1 MRLMRASGDNALL
14 SMFCLAPLQNGCD
27 YTHLPDQGHIP
38 QLAGFEGMSMSHYF
52 ITGASSGIGAA
63 LAGKC
68 LAAGSKVTAVARRA
82 DRLAALGDGQQNFH
96 GAVCDVTDANALAQ
110 VITDAVSTQGPI
122 DCAILNAG
130 IYEPQDTTSID
141 PTVYAKHMDVNYMGV
156 VNALPA
162 LVDHMLARGQ
172 GQLAMVSSVAGWRG
186 LPRAAAYGPTK
197 AALISLAESMTF
209 DLAPRGIDIKV
220 ICPGFVDTESTA
232 VNEYEMPD
240 LISADT
246 AADEILAGLK
256 TNRFMISFPRKFARS
271 MKMLRWLP
279 DRSFFR
285 LVGARTGF
293 PQK

>member
-1 MRLMRASGDNALL
+1 MTLHIRPFCTYLL
-14 SMFCLAPLQNGCD
+14 WQDHLAAVTNLG
-27 YTHLPDQGHIP
+27 
-38 QLAGFEGMSMSHYF
+38 GMAMSHYF

-63 LAGKC
+63 LAEKC
-68 LAAGSKVTAVARRA
+68 LAAGDSVTAVARRG
-82 DRLAALGDGQQNFH
+82 DRLATLGAGHDRFH
-96 GAVCDVTDANALAQ
+96 GVACDVTDASALTRG
-110 VITDAVSTQGPI
+110 ITESVAALGPI

-130 IYEPQDTTSID
+130 MYVPQDTTSID
-141 PTVYAKHMDVNYMGV
+141 PSIYAQHMGVNYMGV
-156 VNALPA
+156 VNALPG
-162 LVDHMLARGQ
+162 LVEPMLARKRGQ
-172 GQLAMVSSVAGWRG
+172 IAIVSSVAGWRG

-232 VNEYEMPD
+232 VNDYEMPD
-240 LISADT
+240 MISADT

-256 TNRFMISFPRKFARS
+256 TDRFMIKFPRRFARR
-271 MKMLRWLP
+271 MNMLRWLP
-279 DRSFFR
+279 DRTFFR